1 MWRTDP
7 AAAWIFGA
15 PTKTG
20 HIDQSSIKKQHLK
33 AIKAS
38 GVARFVPYDLRHTC
52 LTRWARY
59 LDPFTLKKLAGHESL
74 ETTMKYIHLNE
85 ADSEARLLEARR
97 KIDADREEVQGGHSF
112 GHTGEAGEISKTLRA
127 SKANDSN
134 EFWRA
139 RRGSNSRPI
148 DSKSIAL
155 SN

>member
-1 MWRTDP
+1 MWRTDS
-7 AAAWIFGA
+7 AAGWVFPA
-15 PTKTG
+15 PTKSG
-20 HIDQSSIKKQHLK
+20 RINQSSIKKQHRKALK
-33 AIKAS
+33 LS
-38 GVARFVPYDLRHTC
+38 GVTPFVPYDLRHTC

-85 ADSEARLLEARR
+85 VDSEARLLEARAKINSER
-97 KIDADREEVQGGHSF
+97 KEVQGGHTF
-112 GHTGEAGEISKTLRA
+112 GHTGELAEADIARE
-127 SKANDSN
+127 ANNSNASN
-134 EFWRA
+134 EIWRA